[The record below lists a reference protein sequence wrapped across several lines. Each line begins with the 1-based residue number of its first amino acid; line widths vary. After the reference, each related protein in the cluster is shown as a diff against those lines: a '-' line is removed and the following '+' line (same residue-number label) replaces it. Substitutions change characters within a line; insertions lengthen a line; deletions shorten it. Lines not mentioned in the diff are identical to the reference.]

1 MKKLGIIAMAFALVL
16 CMSQCKKENTN
27 DEGAKVPITLNVNGA
42 STPSTGSGTGS
53 GTGGSRVVVETET
66 GVVTFENGDVI
77 YVVSNGTYVGTLTYN
92 GTQFSGEVIE
102 PAEGQKLQFYFLGN
116 KTPEFNADNTG
127 CSVVISDQTEHLPV
141 ISYAPSRENYQ
152 VGKTDYNA
160 TLLNKCALVKFD
172 VTTSSDAATCIVGMN
187 NKVTVNFTTNEFDY
201 SQEGEG
207 AITLPAGSG
216 ERWAILL
223 PQDEVTEVQAQSED
237 GAYTGMC
244 AAIPSIAENDYLTEG
259 IAVAIE
265 MSVGPVGIINGTFT
279 INANGDQV
287 WFSQGNLQYTKS
299 TGIWS
304 FMEHQYDM
312 VEIDGQDVGEDYAN
326 QDVVSLFGWG
336 TSGWNNGNVYYQ
348 PYNTADSSYRYYWSD
363 LFDDDYYICYCYGP
377 TNGEY
382 FYGLTGA
389 YSNADWGVYNAISNG
404 GNMEGQWRTLTLD
417 EWHYL
422 LVERSTLSGILYAYG
437 SVNGVNGVILLPDN
451 WSEST
456 YFLNDT
462 NTSDSDEVSFSSNII
477 SVSQWGILE
486 TAGAVFLPCAGL
498 RENVWVDY
506 VGSRG
511 YYWSAS
517 LGDDF
522 YEIGPTSWEFRLRPG
537 GAYWVDPV
545 DNACTGRSVRLVRD
559 VE

>member
-27 DEGAKVPITLNVNGA
+27 DEGAKVPITLNVDGA

-53 GTGGSRVVVETET
+53 ATGGSRVAVETGT

-77 YVVSNGTYVGTLTYN
+77 YVGSNGTYVGTLTYN

-127 CSVVISDQTEHLPV
+127 CSVVISDQRECLPV

-172 VTTSSDAATCIVGMN
+172 VTTSSDAATCIVGIN

-207 AITLPAGSG
+207 TIVLPAGSG

-223 PQDEVTEVQAQSED
+223 PQDEVMEVQARSED

-259 IAVAIE
+259 RAVAIE
-265 MSVGPVGIINGTFT
+265 TSAGPIGIINGAFT

-304 FMEHQYDM
+304 FMEHQYDI
-312 VEIDGQDVGEDYAN
+312 VETDWQDVGEDYAN

-336 TSGWNNGNVYYQ
+336 TSGYNHGAVCYQPWSTSSNYSDYWAYGHSYNNLYNGNGQ
-348 PYNTADSSYRYYWSD
+348 
-363 LFDDDYYICYCYGP
+363 
-377 TNGEY
+377 
-382 FYGLTGA
+382 
-389 YSNADWGVYNAISNG
+389 ADWGYNAISNG
-404 GNMEGQWRTLTLD
+404 GNAENSGWRTLRQP
-417 EWHYL
+417 EWNY
-422 LVERSTLSGILYAYG
+422 VIYTRSTTSGIRYAKAT
-437 SVNGVNGVILLPDN
+437 VNGVSGLILLPDDWDASVYALSN
-451 WSEST
+451 T
-456 YFLNDT
+456 NDEWGGFD
-462 NTSDSDEVSFSSNII
+462 NTITAEDWVNT
-477 SVSQWGILE
+477 LE
-486 TAGAVFLPCAGL
+486 ANGAVFLPAAGD
-498 RENVWVDY
+498 RFETWVEGEG
-506 VGSRG
+506 VSGV
-511 YYWSAS
+511 YWSSSCGYDNYDARFVF
-517 LGDDF
+517 F
-522 YEIGPTSWEFRLRPG
+522 YGYDGGFVPDAPT
-537 GAYWVDPV
+537 GARSQ
-545 DNACTGRSVRLVRD
+545 GFSVRLVRN